1 MSKISKYIKVDKNI
15 LLEYIY
21 NDSNVNTE
29 DYKILIDSK
38 NSLKS
43 YISGDSSLSGNTTM
57 NQLFPI
63 DTVINKYTPIDTDYY
78 STLQVKSYSSGQ
90 PLRFDTIKLHIPI
103 NWTFGD
109 YFGFYIRVY
118 SYDRTNN
125 LTFNIS
131 NFYFDMTKIEQ
142 QSLLN
147 FSTPPLLFQETLWG
161 KNISIDIPSPY
172 SISRQFSNEY
182 PDVNSIN
189 TYLTDGL
196 GLSQNSPV
204 FIEFR
209 FIERIETIN
218 TRTNYLLGEKYEIS
232 VPQIPEFENLGV
244 KIKHSNIGDYFEIYG
259 IYNGTIGDFSN
270 FIDDSDYKGIKYT
283 VQYEVTL
290 FEQNI
295 RGKTTTFILN
305 NNFNE
310 PIEWRPIVKS
320 STTTAVIDV
329 EMMLIDTQSG
339 TSLLRRASYGILQ
352 DEVSKYSLNMTKI
365 NIRNANKPKIYNVKN
380 AIDFS
385 LLGNSNSMGQLN
397 GTYGRGSNKGISVY
411 KTKNL
416 SEFGNGVD
424 IFGGGG
430 GGVQIQEVKVPYPI
444 LIDKFNI
451 ISKSDNAIIN
461 NNTFYGIGKM
471 QILIYPFDNVVKFIV
486 ADSDEMYRSTQT
498 NYLDLTS
505 FTEIRLTF
513 KNDTKVVDIP
523 LFIESDDI
531 NLKLGQL
538 IFKISESRY
547 NDIKNIYQVNNLFYI
562 IGSNGYNNNVIYT
575 GLFKIY
581 DSSSNVQ
588 NLNNE
593 VDNKIPT
600 TTTRPGINYDP
611 NLPKETAVVTTKK
624 ITQYT
629 NATKKD

>member
-1 MSKISKYIKVDKNI
+1 MAKISKYIKVDKNI

-21 NDSNVNTE
+21 NDSNLNTE

-38 NSLKS
+38 NSLRS
-43 YISGDSSLSGNTTM
+43 YISGDSSLSGNVLK

-63 DTVINKYTPIDTDYY
+63 DTVINKYTPVDSDYY
-78 STLQVKSYSSGQ
+78 STLQTKSYSSGQ
-90 PLRFDTIKLHIPI
+90 PIRFDTIKLHIPI
-103 NWTFGD
+103 NWTFGE

-131 NFYFDMTKIEQ
+131 NFYFDMTKLEQ
-142 QSLLN
+142 QPLLN

-172 SISRQFSNEY
+172 ALSRQFTDGY
-182 PDVNSIN
+182 PSVSSIN
-189 TYLTDGL
+189 SYLTNGL
-196 GLSQNSPV
+196 GLSETSPV

-218 TRTNYLLGEKYEIS
+218 TRTNYLLGERYEIS
-232 VPQIPEFENLGV
+232 VPQVPEFENLGV
-244 KIKHSNIGDYFEIYG
+244 KIQHSNVGDYFEIYG
-259 IYNGTIGDFSN
+259 IYNGTLGEFSN
-270 FIDDSDYKGIKYT
+270 FIDDSDYKGVKYT
-283 VQYEVTL
+283 VQYDVTL

-295 RGKTTTFILN
+295 RGKTTTFIVN

-310 PIEWRPIVKS
+310 SIEWRPIVKS

-329 EMMLIDTQSG
+329 EMKLIDTQSG
-339 TSLLRRASYGILQ
+339 TSILRRASYGILQ

-365 NIRNANKPKIYNVKN
+365 NLSNANKPKIYNVKN
-380 AIDFS
+380 AVDFS
-385 LLGNSNSMGQLN
+385 LLGSSNSMGQLN
-397 GTYGRGSNKGISVY
+397 SVYGKGANKGISVY
-411 KTKNL
+411 KTKDGN
-416 SEFGNGVD
+416 SNNGNG
-424 IFGGGG
+424 IFGGGS
-430 GGVQIQEVKVPYPI
+430 VQIKEVKVPYPV

-451 ISKSDNAIIN
+451 ISKSDNVVIN
-461 NNTFYGIGKM
+461 NNKFYGIGKM
-471 QILIYPFDNVVKFIV
+471 QILIYPFDNVVNFIV
-486 ADSDEMYRSTQT
+486 ADGTNSNP
-498 NYLDLTS
+498 NYLDLTN

-513 KNDTKVVDIP
+513 KNDTKTVDIP
-523 LFIESDDI
+523 LFVESSEI

-538 IFKISESRY
+538 IFKISESKY

-562 IGSNGYNNNVIYT
+562 VGSNGYNNNVIYT

-581 DSSSNVQ
+581 DSITNVQ
-588 NLNNE
+588 DLNNE
-593 VDNKIPT
+593 VDNEKPT
-600 TTTRPGINYDP
+600 TETKPSINYDP

-629 NATKKD
+629 NVNKKV